1 MPHGVK
7 RANLRVLLYEG
18 QGVCLALMQYSLY
31 RVYVSIKKMSAKA
44 HDIGKFTAVT
54 VVALLAAVTLACHMG
69 PPKITIESPK
79 AVLSPAIYGEAM
91 VTMTI
96 RNDGGPDVLK
106 GVSADIAG
114 AKASLHV
121 MAGKRMTYVS
131 TVDIRGGRSTVFN
144 MGGSHIMIEDMPR
157 TMVAGSP
164 FTLTLV
170 FEKAGVK
177 LLHLNLEKFPAMPM
191 NQHGD

>member
-1 MPHGVK
+1 
-7 RANLRVLLYEG
+7 
-18 QGVCLALMQYSLY
+18 
-31 RVYVSIKKMSAKA
+31 MSSKA
-44 HDIGKFTAVT
+44 HGIGKFTAVALA
-54 VVALLAAVTLACHMG
+54 ALLAAVILVACHAG
-69 PPKITIESPK
+69 PPKIAVEAAK

-106 GVSADIAG
+106 GVSTGIPG
-114 AKASLHV
+114 AKASFHI
-121 MAGKRMTYVS
+121 MEGKRMAYVP
-131 TVDIRGGRSTVFN
+131 TVDIRGGQPTVFK

-170 FEKAGVK
+170 FEKSGAK
-177 LLHLNLEKFPAMPM
+177 QLHLKLENAPAMPM
-191 NQHGD
+191 THHMD